1 MIASYNCKIFK
12 EIKTRKI
19 NLSQNIHFVRAY
31 WGFEPTSPD
40 FIGHDLNYWAPASQA
55 LRNEWKISNIHEI
68 QNSYDRNGA
77 WEASH
82 KI

>member
-1 MIASYNCKIFK
+1 MEKLRQERLICPKHTFCKGI
-12 EIKTRKI
+12 
-19 NLSQNIHFVRAY
+19 L
-31 WGFEPTSPD
+31 GFEPTSPD

-68 QNSYDRNGA
+68 QNIYDRNGA
-77 WEASH
+77 WEISH